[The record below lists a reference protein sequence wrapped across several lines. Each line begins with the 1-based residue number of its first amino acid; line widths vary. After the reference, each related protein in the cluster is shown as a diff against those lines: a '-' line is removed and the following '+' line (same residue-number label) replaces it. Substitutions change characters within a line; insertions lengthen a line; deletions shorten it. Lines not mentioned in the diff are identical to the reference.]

1 MNRIVRIIIIVL
13 ICLMFVQVFPVTGQE
28 KQEGRRWT
36 GKYKDETVITEEVLI
51 RIVKEHE
58 RWIETD
64 EKNGKQAN
72 LSGADLSGANLSGTN
87 LFEADLRGSSLRGA
101 DLSGAVLIETDMSG
115 VDLRTADLSGAN
127 LSGANLNRTNLSGAN
142 LSGANL
148 NGANLNGANLNG
160 ANLSGAVLIEADLSG
175 ANLSTADL
183 STAMMFRAKLIE
195 AYLSGA
201 NLSGANL
208 IKTVLIEADLSGANL
223 SRAKLFKADLSGA
236 YLRGGEFSGADLIEA
251 DLSGTDLSTADLRG
265 ANLSKAKLFRADLS
279 GANLSGANLSETD
292 LSGTSLR
299 GTNLKDCIFYDVE
312 GFPLF
317 YEPKA
322 GRPPYIPS
330 IAEFP
335 DLKKLTFEK
344 SPHGLV
350 DLREGFK
357 KLGYRKQEREITYAL
372 KYTQRRKL
380 WNDKE
385 SSISDKLESLF
396 YFLFF
401 ELTCQYGMKP
411 GRPLLILMGL
421 IPFFSFFYLFA
432 LGTKRQKA
440 GIWLVFPK
448 GRVPKTPEERPF
460 KLSAKFP
467 PRALPNGKLRKMKL
481 RMLRWFRVIRI
492 ALYFSMLSAFSIG
505 WRELNVGNW
514 ITRLQRR
521 EYFLRS
527 TGWVRTVSGIQ
538 SLSSVYLLALWV
550 LTYFGRPFEAI

>member
-1 MNRIVRIIIIVL
+1 MNRIVCIIIIVL
-13 ICLMFVQVFPVTGQE
+13 ICLVFVQVFPVTGQE

-36 GKYKDETVITEEVLI
+36 GKYKDGTVITEEVLI

-64 EKNGKQAN
+64 AKDGKQAAFIGSP
-72 LSGADLSGANLSGTN
+72 LSKVN
-87 LFEADLRGSSLRGA
+87 
-101 DLSGAVLIETDMSG
+101 
-115 VDLRTADLSGAN
+115 
-127 LSGANLNRTNLSGAN
+127 
-142 LSGANL
+142 
-148 NGANLNGANLNG
+148 
-160 ANLSGAVLIEADLSG
+160 LIEADLSRADLG
-175 ANLSTADL
+175 GVNLSRCDL
-183 STAMMFRAKLIE
+183 YGVNF
-195 AYLSGA
+195 SGA
-201 NLSGANL
+201 ILYE
-208 IKTVLIEADLSGANL
+208 VDF
-223 SRAKLFKADLSGA
+223 SRAKL
-236 YLRGGEFSGADLIEA
+236 YRVNFSGADLCGTNFWGANLYEANLYEAKLLMA
-251 DLSGTDLSTADLRG
+251 DLSR
-265 ANLSKAKLFRADLS
+265 ANLSKADLS
-279 GANLSGANLSETD
+279 RANLYRAKLHGAKLTE
-292 LSGTSLR
+292 
-299 GTNLKDCIFYDVE
+299 TNLKDCIFYDVE
-312 GFPLF
+312 GIPLV

-322 GRPPYIPS
+322 GCPPYIPS

-385 SSISDKLESLF
+385 SSISDKLESLV

-448 GRVPKTPEERPF
+448 ERVLKTTEERSV

-481 RMLRWFRVIRI
+481 RMLRCFRVIRI

-514 ITRLQRR
+514 ITRLQRH

>member
-13 ICLMFVQVFPVTGQE
+13 ICLVFVQVFPVTGQE

-36 GKYKDETVITEEVLI
+36 GKYKDGTVITEEVLI
-51 RIVKEHE
+51 RIVKKHE

-64 EKNGKQAN
+64 KKNGKQA
-72 LSGADLSGANLSGTN
+72 DLS
-87 LFEADLRGSSLRGA
+87 E
-101 DLSGAVLIETDMSG
+101 
-115 VDLRTADLSGAN
+115 AN
-127 LSGANLNRTNLSGAN
+127 LSGANLYGAK
-142 LSGANL
+142 LKR
-148 NGANLNGANLNG
+148 ANLNG
-160 ANLSGAVLIEADLSG
+160 ANLSEGDLREADLRSANLNG
-175 ANLSTADL
+175 ANLA
-183 STAMMFRAKLIE
+183 
-195 AYLSGA
+195 GA
-201 NLSGANL
+201 LL
-208 IKTVLIEADLSGANL
+208 E
-223 SRAKLFKADLSGA
+223 
-236 YLRGGEFSGADLIEA
+236 E
-251 DLSGTDLSTADLRG
+251 ADLRG
-265 ANLSKAKLFRADLS
+265 ANLYR
-279 GANLSGANLSETD
+279 ANLG
-292 LSGTSLR
+292 GTSLR
-299 GTNLKDCIFYDVE
+299 GTNLKDCIFYYVK
-312 GFPLF
+312 GFPLV

-322 GRPPYIPS
+322 GCPPYIPS

-385 SSISDKLESLF
+385 SSVSDKFKGLI

-432 LGTKRQKA
+432 LGTKRQKT
-440 GIWLVFPK
+440 GIWLVFPNE
-448 GRVPKTPEERPF
+448 RVLKTTGERPF
-460 KLSAKFP
+460 KLNAKFP

-492 ALYFSMLSAFSIG
+492 ALYFSTLSAFSIG

-514 ITRLQRR
+514 ITRLQKR

-527 TGWVRTVSGIQ
+527 TGWVRTVSGFQ
-538 SLSSVYLLALWV
+538 SLLSVYLLALWV

>member
-28 KQEGRRWT
+28 KQDGRRWT
-36 GKYKDETVITEEVLI
+36 GKYKDGTVITEEVLI
-51 RIVKEHE
+51 RIVKEHK
-58 RWIETD
+58 RWIETH
-64 EKNGKQAN
+64 EKDGKQADLSRANLSGANLFKADLSGAN
-72 LSGADLSGANLSGTN
+72 LSGADLSGANLS
-87 LFEADLRGSSLRGA
+87 R
-101 DLSGAVLIETDMSG
+101 
-115 VDLRTADLSGAN
+115 
-127 LSGANLNRTNLSGAN
+127 
-142 LSGANL
+142 
-148 NGANLNGANLNG
+148 
-160 ANLSGAVLIEADLSG
+160 
-175 ANLSTADL
+175 
-183 STAMMFRAKLIE
+183 
-195 AYLSGA
+195 
-201 NLSGANL
+201 
-208 IKTVLIEADLSGANL
+208 ANL
-223 SRAKLFKADLSGA
+223 SRARLS
-236 YLRGGEFSGADLIEA
+236 E
-251 DLSGTDLSTADLRG
+251 
-265 ANLSKAKLFRADLS
+265 AKLFRADLS
-279 GANLSGANLSETD
+279 GADMIGADLSGADMIGADLSGAYLIEANLSEANLHGANLSGAYLLRADLSGAYLFRADLSEADLSEANLIEANLSEANLDGAMLIETK
-292 LSGTSLR
+292 
-299 GTNLKDCIFYDVE
+299 LKDCIFYDVK
-312 GFPLF
+312 GLPIV

-322 GRPPYIPS
+322 GCPPYIPS

-335 DLKKLTFEK
+335 DLKKLTFVR

-385 SSISDKLESLF
+385 SSVLDKFESLF

-448 GRVPKTPEERPF
+448 GRVPKTTEERPF

-467 PRALPNGKLRKMKL
+467 PRALPNGKLRKTKL

>member
-28 KQEGRRWT
+28 KQDGRRWT
-36 GKYKDETVITEEVLI
+36 GKYKDGTVITEEVLI
-51 RIVKEHE
+51 RIVKEHK
-58 RWIETD
+58 RWIETH
-64 EKNGKQAN
+64 EKDGKQ
-72 LSGADLSGANLSGTN
+72 
-87 LFEADLRGSSLRGA
+87 A
-101 DLSGAVLIETDMSG
+101 DLSGAVLF
-115 VDLRTADLSGAN
+115 RAN
-127 LSGANLNRTNLSGAN
+127 LS
-142 LSGANL
+142 
-148 NGANLNGANLNG
+148 
-160 ANLSGAVLIEADLSG
+160 
-175 ANLSTADL
+175 
-183 STAMMFRAKLIE
+183 E
-195 AYLSGA
+195 AYL
-201 NLSGANL
+201 
-208 IKTVLIEADLSGANL
+208 
-223 SRAKLFKADLSGA
+223 FK
-236 YLRGGEFSGADLIEA
+236 
-251 DLSGTDLSTADLRG
+251 
-265 ANLSKAKLFRADLS
+265 
-279 GANLSGANLSETD
+279 ANLSGANLSEADLIGANLSEANLFKADLTGADLINANLREANLFGAD
-292 LSGTSLR
+292 LSGADLSVADLR
-299 GTNLKDCIFYDVE
+299 EANLREANLSGANLIRANLYGAKLRETNLKDCILRDVE

-322 GRPPYIPS
+322 GCPPYIPS
-330 IAEFP
+330 IAKFS

-357 KLGYRKQEREITYAL
+357 KFGYRKQEREITYAL
-372 KYTQRRKL
+372 KNTQRRKL

-385 SSISDKLESLF
+385 SSILDKLESLF

-411 GRPLLILMGL
+411 GRPLLILIGL

-432 LGTKRQKA
+432 LGTKRKKA

-448 GRVPKTPEERPF
+448 GRVPKTTEERPF

-467 PRALPNGKLRKMKL
+467 PRALPNGKLRKTKL

>member
-13 ICLMFVQVFPVTGQE
+13 ICLVFVQVFPVTGQE
-28 KQEGRRWT
+28 KQERGRWT
-36 GKYKDETVITEEVLI
+36 GNYKDGTVITKEVLI
-51 RIVKEHE
+51 RIAKEHR
-58 RWIETD
+58 RWIETK
-64 EKNGKQAN
+64 KNGKRAY
-72 LSGADLSGANLSGTN
+72 LSGADLSGVRLAGANLK
-87 LFEADLRGSSLRGA
+87 EANML
-101 DLSGAVLIETDMSG
+101 
-115 VDLRTADLSGAN
+115 GAN
-127 LSGANLNRTNLSGAN
+127 LSGAYLIEADLSR
-142 LSGANL
+142 ANL

-160 ANLSGAVLIEADLSG
+160 A
-175 ANLSTADL
+175 
-183 STAMMFRAKLIE
+183 KLRE
-195 AYLSGA
+195 
-201 NLSGANL
+201 
-208 IKTVLIEADLSGANL
+208 
-223 SRAKLFKADLSGA
+223 
-236 YLRGGEFSGADLIEA
+236 
-251 DLSGTDLSTADLRG
+251 
-265 ANLSKAKLFRADLS
+265 
-279 GANLSGANLSETD
+279 
-292 LSGTSLR
+292 
-299 GTNLKDCIFYDVE
+299 TNLTDCIFSNVE
-312 GFPLF
+312 GFPLV

-322 GRPPYIPS
+322 GCYPYIPS

-335 DLKKLTFEK
+335 NLKKLTFEK

-350 DLREGFK
+350 DLRERFK

-372 KYTQRRKL
+372 KYTQGRKL

-385 SSISDKLESLF
+385 SSVSDKFNGLI

-421 IPFFSFFYLFA
+421 IPFFSFSYLFA
-432 LGTKRQKA
+432 LGTKRQKT
-440 GIWLVFPK
+440 GIWLVFPNE
-448 GRVPKTPEERPF
+448 RVLKTTGERPF

-514 ITRLQRR
+514 ITRLQKR

-527 TGWVRTVSGIQ
+527 TGWVRTVSGFQ
-538 SLSSVYLLALWV
+538 SLLSVYLLALWV